1 MFLFEFTDP
10 DPILVKLVATT
21 SQLKSDIDNGREKPN
36 WTVDELLSYYNDNG
50 IVIGRDSLYDMVKN
64 PPLNKTIANIQG
76 DQVIFVGKEPP
87 KPNEP
92 SEDEKI
98 VQQMAQN
105 AMK

>member
-1 MFLFEFTDP
+1 MLLFEITEP
-10 DPILVKLVATT
+10 DPIVVKLVATT
-21 SQLKSDIDNGREKPN
+21 SQLKSDIDNGEVKPN
-36 WTVDELLSYYNDNG
+36 WTVDELLRYYNDNG
-50 IVIGRDSLYDMVKN
+50 LVLSRDDLYDMIKN

-76 DQVIFVGKEPP
+76 NDVIFVGKEPP